1 MANRKQAKPIQ
12 QSPYRPKS
20 KKRQNTPVEKVVDQE
35 VKMAS
40 KGASWILVISL
51 IIGIGGPAV
60 VSVINMSGSIPSV
73 NPPSLFA
80 PWWVALIGLGIV
92 IIGIVNFCLFSNSRS
107 TS

>member
-1 MANRKQAKPIQ
+1 MSNRKAAKPIQ

-20 KKRQNTPVEKVVDQE
+20 KKRHSRTTEAVVERNPAAV
-35 VKMAS
+35 S
-40 KGASWILVISL
+40 KSASWILVIAM

-60 VSVINMSGSIPSV
+60 ISIINMSGSVPSA

-92 IIGIVNFCLFSNSRS
+92 IIAIVNFCLFSSSRR